1 MKRLVNVLLAM
12 FLAVAI
18 FFTAVPTPVHAEFM
32 DLKRSGVSFNLKPG
46 NWTIVHTKLPGSKKF
61 QKVFAKITKYKR
73 VPLGSS
79 SGAKSS
85 GSSSGGSS
93 GSSSGVKVVLTVQV
107 QLPKRLSKKIAK
119 TLQDRRN
126 SNLPG
131 DTYVDYLDVVY
142 VDQRTG
148 ENLKTSVTDGAE
160 GDNYKDAIVSETDW
174 RPYKPQK
181 ITWGGGSYS
190 YYVSYAKSITIDF
203 PTGYK
208 KACVGV
214 CGNCTS
220 NYDKIQEWNQGFTDG
235 YTVFSDTSHV
245 KLGSKKKTAKICH
258 MFKVK

>member
-12 FLAVAI
+12 FLTVAL
-18 FFTAVPTPVHAEFM
+18 FFAAVPMPAHAEFM

-61 QKVFAKITKYKR
+61 QKVFTKITKYKR
-73 VPLGSS
+73 VPLGGS
-79 SGAKSS
+79 SGTKSSS
-85 GSSSGGSS
+85 GSSGGN
-93 GSSSGVKVVLTVQV
+93 GVKVILTVQV

-126 SNLPG
+126 NNLPG

-160 GDNYKDAIVSETDW
+160 GDNYKDAKVTETDW
-174 RPYKPQK
+174 KPYKPQK
-181 ITWGGGSYS
+181 VTWGGGSYS